1 MKAVLLAVAFFS
13 CIPIAAQQAAQPT
26 LAERAE
32 KALSPIHG
40 ELNIAGLRQPVKV
53 SRDNWG
59 VAHIYAANQHDLFFA
74 QGFAAA
80 QDRLFQMELWKRAGQ
95 GRLAE
100 VLGKSAVERDR
111 YARLLK
117 YRGDIVAEYKSYAP
131 DALVILAAFTGGIN
145 AYIRYLNSTGGPGLP
160 IEFQL
165 AGFKPEPWKPEDC
178 LSRMAAYSMTGNAR
192 SELSDSLLLT
202 KLGADKAQQILD
214 PDPPA
219 KLDPTDGTDYAGLSP
234 ALLEG
239 LVGGDTRIE
248 FPESA
253 LSIGSNNWTISGKLT
268 ATGKPILANDP
279 HRVIALP
286 SLRYIV
292 HLVAPGW
299 DVIGSGEPALPG
311 VAIGH
316 NQRVAWGLTIFPVD
330 QQDLYIEEL
339 NPANLLEYKRNGKW
353 QTMRTEKAVINV
365 KDSAPETVTLK
376 FTQHGPVLWEDAAQH
391 RALAL
396 RWVGSEPGTAGY
408 LASLSVDRAQNW
420 NEFLA
425 ALQRWK
431 LPPENMV
438 YADVDGNIG
447 EQSAGLTPIRSWT
460 GLLPVMGNDGSHEW
474 SGFVPLDQLPRTFN
488 PAEGW
493 FATANNRTIAEDY
506 KYKVGFEWST
516 FRVDRIRQVLS
527 GFADKQHKVEL
538 GDVENLQNDVYSIP
552 ADELIR
558 MLPRRSNGPES
569 RYLNMLKDW
578 DHLLRSPSVPGA
590 LYEVWE
596 RDLRNAVLQKIAGS
610 STPEFHG
617 SFNTQQALDYVKAMP
632 AEEQQR
638 LLLST
643 LADAGQELE
652 QREGSDP
659 ALWSWGAMHTMT
671 FRHSLDQVPGGKGL
685 FDLGPVARPGDGDT
699 VDATASGAGS
709 FHQTVG
715 ASYREIFDLGEWD
728 NSLAVNTPGQSGQP
742 GSRHYSDLLP
752 LWEAGQYFPLVY
764 SKAAVDENATD
775 VLTLMP
781 GEGERAKG
789 NKRLGTTQPR

>member
-1 MKAVLLAVAFFS
+1 MKAALLALSLFS
-13 CIPIAAQQAAQPT
+13 CFPIAAQQTKQPT
-26 LAERAE
+26 LADRAE

-40 ELNIAGLRQPVKV
+40 ELKIAGLEQPVKV

-74 QGFAAA
+74 QGFVAA

-100 VLGKSAVERDR
+100 VLGRSAVERDR

-117 YRGDIVAEYKSYAP
+117 YRGDIQAEYKSYAP
-131 DALVILAAFTGGIN
+131 DALSILTAFTDGIN
-145 AYIRYLNSTGGPGLP
+145 AYIHYLASSAGPGLP

-178 LSRMAAYSMTGNAR
+178 LSRMAAYSMTGNSR
-192 SELSDSLLLT
+192 SELGNALLLT
-202 KLGADKAQQILD
+202 MLGADKAQQVLD

-219 KLDPTDGTDYAGLSP
+219 KLDPADGVDYSGLSP

-239 LVGGDTRIE
+239 LVGGDVRIE
-248 FPESA
+248 FPSGTA
-253 LSIGSNNWTISGKLT
+253 SVGSNNWTISGKLT
-268 ATGKPILANDP
+268 STSKPILANDP

-316 NQRVAWGLTIFPVD
+316 NQRIAWGLTIFPVD

-339 NPANLLEYKRNGKW
+339 NPTNPLEYKRNGKW
-353 QTMRTEKAVINV
+353 EAMRTEKTIINV
-365 KDSAPETVTLK
+365 KGGAPQTVTLK
-376 FTQHGPVLWEDAAQH
+376 FTHHGPVLWEDAASH
-391 RALAL
+391 RGLAL
-396 RWVGSEPGTAGY
+396 RWVGSEAGTAGY

-425 ALQRWK
+425 AMERWK

-438 YADVDGNIG
+438 YADIDGNIG

-460 GLLPVMGNDGSHEW
+460 GMLPVPGKDGMYEW
-474 SGFVPLDQLPRTFN
+474 SGFVPLNELPRTFN
-488 PAEGW
+488 PPEGW
-493 FATANNRTIAEDY
+493 FATANNRTISEDY

-516 FRVDRIRQVLS
+516 LRIDRIRQVLS
-527 GFADKQHKVEL
+527 GFAEKQHKIEI

-552 ADELIR
+552 ADQLIR
-558 MLPRRSNGPES
+558 LLPRHSNGPEA
-569 RYLNMLKDW
+569 RFVDMLKDW
-578 DHLLRSPSVPGA
+578 DRLLRSPSVPGA

-596 RDLRNAVLQKIAGS
+596 RRLRRATLEKIAGS
-610 STPEFHG
+610 SSSHFAG
-617 SFNTQQALDYVKAMP
+617 YFNTQQELDALKSMP
-632 AEEQQR
+632 ADEQQQ

-652 QREGSDP
+652 QKEGPDP
-659 ALWSWGAMHTMT
+659 ALWSWGAMHTMM
-671 FRHSLDQVPGGKGL
+671 FRHSLDQVSGGKAL
-685 FDLGPVARPGDGDT
+685 FDLGPVARPGDGNT
-699 VDATASGAGS
+699 VDATGSGANGLQ
-709 FHQTVG
+709 QTAG
-715 ASYREIFDLGEWD
+715 ASYREIFDLSNWD
-728 NSLAVNTPGQSGQP
+728 NSLAINTPGQSGQP

-752 LWEAGQYFPLVY
+752 LWEAGQYFPLLY
-764 SKAAVDENATD
+764 SKDIVEENAMD
-775 VLTLMP
+775 ILTLMP
-781 GEGERAKG
+781 ESR
-789 NKRLGTTQPR
+789 Q